1 MDTPPFYL
9 QGILLIMN
17 YDPWVESVNIE
28 AAHGSLLS
36 SCNISL
42 IKTKESF
49 TVKSLKVIEEKL
61 KILQLVIRSFNL
73 RVYRS
78 KWWTNI
84 NNGFMCFTNSI

>member
-1 MDTPPFYL
+1 MDTPPFHL

-49 TVKSLKVIEEKL
+49 TVKSFKVIEEKL
-61 KILQLVIRSFNL
+61 RTKNFATCN
-73 RVYRS
+73 
-78 KWWTNI
+78 
-84 NNGFMCFTNSI
+84 

>member
-17 YDPWVESVNIE
+17 YDPWVEWVNLE

-61 KILQLVIRSFNL
+61 RTKNFATCN
-73 RVYRS
+73 
-78 KWWTNI
+78 
-84 NNGFMCFTNSI
+84 

>member
-17 YDPWVESVNIE
+17 YNTWVEWVNIE

-36 SCNISL
+36 LCNISL
-42 IKTKESF
+42 TKAKESF

-61 KILQLVIRSFNL
+61 RTKNFSTCN
-73 RVYRS
+73 
-78 KWWTNI
+78 
-84 NNGFMCFTNSI
+84 